1 MNNAKHSESAV
12 NERLR
17 RDDNC
22 VFHLMKLGR
31 SWIPG
36 MNMDREPKM
45 KMGKN
50 NPEGKSLPN
59 LNS

>member
-1 MNNAKHSESAV
+1 MRNIVKSAV

-22 VFHLMKLGR
+22 VFNLMKLER
-31 SWIPG
+31 SWILG
-36 MNMDREPKM
+36 MNMDREPEM